1 MDQIIIFT
9 LINGQEIIAK
19 AIGENP
25 GSINTKNPMAIVQTK
40 EGMGLMPY
48 SFMMKEEVLF
58 TSSAIAAFGEPIE
71 ELLNQYKEHTGEI
84 IVPENKIILN

>member
-1 MDQIIIFT
+1 MNETILFT

-19 AIGENP
+19 AVGENP
-25 GSINTKNPMAIVQTK
+25 GSVNTKNPMVIVQTQ

-58 TSSAIAAFGEPIE
+58 LSSAIAAFGEPVE
-71 ELLNQYKEHTGEI
+71 ELVKQYREHTGEI
-84 IVPENKIILN
+84 ILPDNKIILN